1 MNKEFRTD
9 LDKLL
14 DKLDTASAIIYLS
27 TISDARYS
35 TDDRFAR
42 IVMFCSDLIDMDEH
56 YTDKTVSPW
65 NAVVAKIADMD
76 KHYTD
81 KTDNKDITTAID
93 VLLDMMTK
101 NQYALLQTLTLKDAP
116 TRDYIHGAVNMYESL
131 ETV

>member
-1 MNKEFRTD
+1 MNKEFRND

-14 DKLDTASAIIYLS
+14 GKLDTATAIIYLS

-35 TDDRFAR
+35 IDDRFAR
-42 IVMFCSDLIDMDEH
+42 IVMFCSDLIDTYEP
-56 YTDKTVSPW
+56 TDKTVSPW
-65 NAVVAKIADMD
+65 NAVIAKIADMD
-76 KHYTD
+76 EHYTD